1 MLTHIMND
9 ITIKLTDQEKIFV
22 EEYCSSLNKT
32 LSYRKAFGETGKK
45 NEATLA
51 NQIIERPHVYN
62 QIQMQLQRSLD
73 AEIAKSPNL
82 LLKYIER
89 YMELDPA
96 DYYEDDG
103 RPKPMSELP
112 VESRLLISNITKQSN
127 PKTGAIIMTYVLP
140 DKTKLLDKLSDL
152 VKFVAQVRATLGDNL
167 DMVGEAAKKRDEI
180 FNKYKA
186 KPVNSFK
193 ETDNEDTM
201 RDV

>member
-1 MLTHIMND
+1 MT
-9 ITIKLTDQEKIFV
+9 
-22 EEYCSSLNKT
+22 
-32 LSYRKAFGETGKK
+32 
-45 NEATLA
+45 
-51 NQIIERPHVYN
+51 
-62 QIQMQLQRSLD
+62 LQRSLD

-112 VESRLLISNITKQSN
+112 VEARLLISNINKQSN
-127 PKTGAIIMTYVLP
+127 PRTGAIIMTYVLP

-180 FNKYKA
+180 FSKYKE

-193 ETDNEDTM
+193 VVDNEDT
-201 RDV
+201 V

>member
-1 MLTHIMND
+1 MLIHIMND
-9 ITIKLTDQEKIFV
+9 LTIQLTEQEELFV
-22 EEYCSSLNKT
+22 EEYCSSLNKS
-32 LSYRKAFGETGKK
+32 LAYRKAFGETGKK
-45 NEATLA
+45 NEHALA
-51 NQIIERPHVYN
+51 DKIIERPNVYN
-62 QIQMQLQRSLD
+62 KIQTTLQRSLD

-112 VESRLLISNITKQSN
+112 VEARLLISNINKQSN
-127 PKTGAIIMTYVLP
+127 PRTGAIIMTYVLP

-180 FNKYKA
+180 FSKYKE

-193 ETDNEDTM
+193 VVDNEDT
-201 RDV
+201 V